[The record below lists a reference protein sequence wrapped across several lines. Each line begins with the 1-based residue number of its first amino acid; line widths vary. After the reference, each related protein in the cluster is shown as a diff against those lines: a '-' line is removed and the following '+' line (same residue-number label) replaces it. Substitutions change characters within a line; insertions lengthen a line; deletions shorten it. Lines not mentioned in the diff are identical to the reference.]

1 MLRTGAP
8 ADVARRREA
17 GARRLAAKGKGEE
30 RRCTKHERER
40 EGGAPA
46 EAAAR
51 DREGRESLRVPSL
64 VLRGE
69 TTTSEGGREED
80 EKFGEPMGREEK
92 MFLEKRKFRERGLV
106 GGKVRG
112 EDDVG

>member
-1 MLRTGAP
+1 MLRTGTP

-17 GARRLAAKGKGEE
+17 GARRLAAKGEGEE
-30 RRCTKHERER
+30 RLCAKHERES

-51 DREGRESLRVPSL
+51 DREGRESLLVSSL
-64 VLRGE
+64 ALRGE
-69 TTTSEGGREED
+69 TPTSEGGREED
-80 EKFGEPMGREEK
+80 EKFFEPMGREGK
-92 MFLEKRKFRERGLV
+92 KFLEKLVIRERGLA

-112 EDDVG
+112 